1 MVFHHPLIYFPSTNY
16 HNVRVYPQSCL
27 CLDIPHQ
34 LSSCRTVSNV
44 FCFSMLLS
52 DLWSLATLQ
61 SWFTKRDICPRKSI
75 SLLVS
80 YYILDFLL
88 SGFLS
93 KQLSVGV
100 GRVGKS
106 AGILCFLRDCYS
118 VPRFYRG
125 ENITGSCYLSISK
138 EISSQNTKISLQQM
152 KVNNVVNA
160 KEHAILLLFS
170 ISGTPTHKTSSS
182 LLFSSL
188 QTQNCSGCSKNFSSE
203 L

>member
-1 MVFHHPLIYFPSTNY
+1 MIFGNSAVTIHKKRYLSKEKHFPSCFIL
-16 HNVRVYPQSCL
+16 HLRFSFIR
-27 CLDIPHQ
+27 IPLQ
-34 LSSCRTVSNV
+34 TA
-44 FCFSMLLS
+44 FC
-52 DLWSLATLQ
+52 
-61 SWFTKRDICPRKSI
+61 
-75 SLLVS
+75 
-80 YYILDFLL
+80 
-88 SGFLS
+88 G
-93 KQLSVGV
+93 G
-100 GRVGKS
+100 GEGGKVCWNT
-106 AGILCFLRDCYS
+106 LCFLRDCYS

-170 ISGTPTHKTSSS
+170 ISGTPTNKTSSS